1 MLFSHVSKIL
11 LFPMSFYVQTDIKLR
26 GPEVNVKLDLE
37 YCYRK
42 FMIDGTKEGRWK
54 KSASAFGKLSR
65 LQTKQTYIDTI
76 VRGYM
81 CE

>member
-1 MLFSHVSKIL
+1 VSKYSSLIISL
-11 LFPMSFYVQTDIKLR
+11 SVQTDIKLR